1 MRGLFR
7 KFGKHPRNEKT
18 PGAGNPPVDN
28 SNAKRVV
35 RITLPDYTGIPV
47 RSPVPPYDPHAKIQV
62 KRSETHKEPARVVEK
77 SARPQTK
84 PERKTKHKGGSDNT
98 PVPLSILPPGRTD
111 DNTKE
116 SDAKLRELAAS
127 LEHTLLIFGIEG
139 AKVDNI
145 IHGPTITRFEVTIG
159 DGVKVSRVKNL
170 ENDIALRMAAS
181 TVRIEAPIPGKSA
194 IGIEI
199 PNKKKMSVS
208 LREVLDTQEF
218 MNSSPLT
225 VGLGKD
231 VAGKPLYCDLAKM
244 PHLLVAGATG
254 AGKSVCLNSMLVSIL
269 CKASYKEVRM
279 IMIDPKRVELPV
291 YNGIPHL
298 LMPVV
303 VDKKLAAG
311 ALKWAVGEME
321 RRYELFAQKNVRSLA
336 VYNECL
342 EAGEEP
348 LPLVVILIDELADL
362 MTEAKNEVEPQ
373 IGRLAAMARACG
385 MHLIIATQRPD
396 VKVITGTIKSNIPS
410 RIALSVASGV
420 DSRTILGINGAEKL
434 LGKGDMLYCPQSAPK
449 PIRGQGAYI
458 DEKDVAKVVEYLKE
472 RYETQYDP
480 DINDKVRRIA
490 NGEGSGGNGVS
501 QGSDDSDDELF
512 NEAVRMV
519 LQSKGASVS
528 MLQRRLRIGYPR
540 AGNLIDD
547 MEKLGIV
554 GPIDGS
560 KPRRVLITETEWLEM
575 QAKNN
580 E

>member
-1 MRGLFR
+1 
-7 KFGKHPRNEKT
+7 
-18 PGAGNPPVDN
+18 
-28 SNAKRVV
+28 
-35 RITLPDYTGIPV
+35 
-47 RSPVPPYDPHAKIQV
+47 
-62 KRSETHKEPARVVEK
+62 
-77 SARPQTK
+77 
-84 PERKTKHKGGSDNT
+84 
-98 PVPLSILPPGRTD
+98 
-111 DNTKE
+111 
-116 SDAKLRELAAS
+116 
-127 LEHTLLIFGIEG
+127 
-139 AKVDNI
+139 
-145 IHGPTITRFEVTIG
+145 
-159 DGVKVSRVKNL
+159 
-170 ENDIALRMAAS
+170 
-181 TVRIEAPIPGKSA
+181 
-194 IGIEI
+194 
-199 PNKKKMSVS
+199 
-208 LREVLDTQEF
+208 
-218 MNSSPLT
+218 
-225 VGLGKD
+225 
-231 VAGKPLYCDLAKM
+231 
-244 PHLLVAGATG
+244 
-254 AGKSVCLNSMLVSIL
+254 
-269 CKASYKEVRM
+269 
-279 IMIDPKRVELPV
+279 VELPV